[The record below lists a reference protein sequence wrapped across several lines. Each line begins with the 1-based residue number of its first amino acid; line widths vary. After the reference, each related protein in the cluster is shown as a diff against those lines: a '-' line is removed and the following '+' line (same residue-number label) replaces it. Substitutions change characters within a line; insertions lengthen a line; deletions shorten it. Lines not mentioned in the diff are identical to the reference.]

1 MDTKVLGEFWADP
14 KASNPVQ
21 ELMDRSYR
29 ILAMDLKN
37 WGHTG
42 EVVLPLV
49 EN

>member
-1 MDTKVLGEFWADP
+1 
-14 KASNPVQ
+14 VQ

-29 ILAMDLKN
+29 ILATDLKN